1 MNKPVLLSRSNII
14 LFIIV
19 LALIAFPFVM
29 DSRTLTILVTQI
41 LIFGILAMSYDILLG
56 YTGIVSFGH
65 AMFFGIGAY
74 CTAIMLNDFESTI

>member
-1 MNKPVLLSRSNII
+1 MNKPILLSRSNII

-74 CTAIMLNDFESTI
+74 MYSNYAE